1 MRGGRNGGICKTE
14 GGTELQD
21 REAVDRTA
29 VHDDTA
35 APLGPHHHPI
45 DRGQQLPHSL
55 NSPLLP
61 VQRPSFGCARPLA
74 AANLIAQ
81 GFHTYVARPDMCYGA
96 PITGS
101 GPAPGAGG

>member
-1 MRGGRNGGICKTE
+1 MAGSARPKAAQSCRIVRPSTGPLCTTTRPP
-14 GGTELQD
+14 
-21 REAVDRTA
+21 RSVRT
-29 VHDDTA
+29 
-35 APLGPHHHPI
+35 HPV